1 MGILPVM
8 AAFGRHSNPTAHRTT
23 LAIKPNSK
31 LQVNGCARNT
41 IWNTR
46 GIFFAID
53 SFAMAE
59 TVLTTNEPYDYAGA
73 NQHYAEHVFPV
84 RNPVAGSRSRCVV
97 VTCSDPRCSPEH
109 FFKLKEQEAT
119 VIRNEG
125 GRTADPAVIRTVVL
139 LSSLMGSAG
148 QAINEVLVVHHT
160 GKADPKIFRHI
171 KAVLTF

>member
-1 MGILPVM
+1 
-8 AAFGRHSNPTAHRTT
+8 
-23 LAIKPNSK
+23 
-31 LQVNGCARNT
+31 
-41 IWNTR
+41 
-46 GIFFAID
+46 
-53 SFAMAE
+53 MAE

-160 GKADPKIFRHI
+160 GKADPKNFRHI
-171 KAVLTF
+171 KVVLTF

>member
-1 MGILPVM
+1 MTETLP
-8 AAFGRHSNPTAHRTT
+8 TT
-23 LAIKPNSK
+23 SE
-31 LQVNGCARNT
+31 
-41 IWNTR
+41 
-46 GIFFAID
+46 
-53 SFAMAE
+53 S
-59 TVLTTNEPYDYAGA
+59 YDYAGA
-73 NQHYAEHVFPV
+73 NKHYAENIFPV

-139 LSSLMGSAG
+139 LSALMGSAG

-160 GKADPKIFRHI
+160 GKAIPNMSLVI
-171 KAVLTF
+171 